1 MSQIITTPDGDTK
14 RRAQRTASRLSGL
27 THHDVEKLM
36 RDGARMIAEALIQ
49 HKVAV
54 PSKRFRPDVGPIQI
68 DMIVIEEKV
77 TQPQPGMRLQFEIE
91 GGMGVTFNIKLAEL
105 VKDPAG
111 YVRDLF
117 EHLGPMRRNV
127 LRRRRHKRALDDAF
141 YQSLTQGAAN
151 A

>member
-1 MSQIITTPDGDTK
+1 MPQIDTAPTGDTQ
-14 RRAQRTASRLSGL
+14 RRAQRTASRLAGL
-27 THHDVEKLM
+27 THRDVEKLM
-36 RDGARMIAEALIQ
+36 RDGARMIAEQLVQ
-49 HKVAV
+49 HGV
-54 PSKRFRPDVGPIQI
+54 PEPSRRFRPDVGPVQI

-91 GGMGVTFNIKLAEL
+91 GGMGVTINIKLVEFI
-105 VKDPAG
+105 KDPTA

-127 LRRRRHKRALDDAF
+127 LRLRRHKRDASEAI
-141 YQSLTQGAAN
+141 YRALTQRGTN